1 MANINVVFF
10 GVLAELAN
18 ASELMFENINH
29 TDELTE
35 QLITRFPEFKK
46 HALLIA
52 LNNTIVKQN
61 TELKN
66 GDTVSVMPP
75 FSGG

>member
-35 QLITRFPEFKK
+35 QLILRFPEFKK
-46 HALLIA
+46 HTLLIA

-66 GDTVSVMPP
+66 GDTVSIMPP
-75 FSGG
+75 FAGG

>member
-29 TDELTE
+29 TDELTK

-46 HALLIA
+46 HTLLMA
-52 LNNTIVKQN
+52 LNNTIIKQN

-66 GDTVSVMPP
+66 GDTVSIMPP